1 MNLEARIAIEALR
14 AGVPN
19 RTAIRRM
26 GNEHSLIEAGFD
38 AALEAAWD
46 RDRPPGFGLSGGFGS
61 GKSHLLGYLAEVAWS
76 HRAVVSRVAISKETP
91 LSHPAAV
98 FAAAVRAAVLPDS
111 TDQALSACL
120 ASLRAHPERLQA
132 LEDEVSAPEAG
143 FAPIFAAALF
153 LLRRAATT
161 PELMRGIER
170 LLAGSLLP
178 TTAVRRALREAGA
191 RSSFPLARIDPRDLL
206 AQRIAF
212 LPRLF
217 RAAGY
222 GPWCLFLDEVELIGR
237 YTPLARGLAYAELSA
252 WLGLPDA
259 PRTQGL
265 VAVFAV
271 TDDFVLEVINGKL
284 DSERLPERLRLKG
297 RDHEARLALAGIAA
311 IERSVREH
319 RLAPPT
325 ERDLRACHDK
335 LQRLYSEA
343 YDWAAPPLPPPVR
356 TSSRTMRHYIKG
368 WVTQWDLA
376 RLLGRGGPLVTEAL
390 ATTYTEDPSLDA
402 APAAEDDTE

>member
-19 RTAIRRM
+19 RTAIRLM
-26 GNEHSLIEAGFD
+26 GNEHGLIEAGFD

-46 RDRPPGFGLSGGFGS
+46 RDRPHGSGFSGGFGS
-61 GKSHLLGYLAEVAWS
+61 GKSHLLGYLAEVARA
-76 HRAVVSRVAISKETP
+76 HRAVVSRVAVSKETS
-91 LSHPAAV
+91 LAHPAAV
-98 FAAAVRAAVLPDS
+98 FAAAARNAMLPDS
-111 TDQALSACL
+111 TDAAVGACL
-120 ASLRAHPERLQA
+120 ASMRDHPERLQA

-153 LLRRAATT
+153 LLRRSGE
-161 PELMRGIER
+161 PELLRGIER
-170 LLAGSLLP
+170 LLAGSQLP
-178 TTAVRRALREAGA
+178 TAAIRRALRECGA
-191 RSSFPLARIDPRDLL
+191 YKSFPLSRIDPRDLF

-222 GPWCLFLDEVELIGR
+222 GPWCLFLDEIELIGR
-237 YTPLARGLAYAELSA
+237 YTPLQRGLAYAELAA

-259 PRTQGL
+259 PAIPGL
-265 VAVFAV
+265 VVVFAV
-271 TDDFVLEVINGKL
+271 TDDFVAAVSDPKL

-335 LQRLYSEA
+335 LQRLYAEA

-376 RLLGRGGPLVTEAL
+376 RLLGRGGPLVREVL

-402 APAAEDDTE
+402 APATEDETE